1 MSPIKDFNVTYETL
15 NGEGT
20 FSEGDIVPGTVSF
33 TLTKDTKVK
42 SIFVKSKGEA
52 HVHWTEGSGDDET
65 SYSAH
70 RKYFKVKE
78 FLVVENAKGTV
89 LSQGVHHFKF
99 RFKIPE
105 GDMPSSFK
113 GLHGKIVYM
122 LEAKMSRSWHWPTG
136 LQKEINFV
144 SKSFPQIA
152 KVTCPQSGS
161 VNKEMGVFSKGQV
174 TMSATVN
181 RKICSPG
188 DTISIVATICNSSS
202 KTMRP
207 KYNLQQITVYRA
219 GSSTN
224 SSCKSLCKI
233 VGDTIA
239 PNSEETASCQLQIP
253 VDAIYTLY
261 NCDIISVEY
270 YVKVYLDIKFAIDPE
285 IVFPLTIGPSS
296 LTSFQPN
303 EALGPYLAGAAG
315 NPSYSDF
322 PPPVFPVEPYPVHTG
337 PGAYGYPTPYPS
349 QQRDYNNQWPHQAA
363 SSAPSSAAITSSSL
377 PVPVAPTQFQQEEE
391 PPSYMSL
398 FPDSHGLVSSS
409 K

>member
-78 FLVVENAKGTV
+78 FLVVENAKGDCFQCMLIVLTSLVGTV

-144 SKSFPQIA
+144 SK
-152 KVTCPQSGS
+152 
-161 VNKEMGVFSKGQV
+161 
-174 TMSATVN
+174 
-181 RKICSPG
+181 KICSPAFCQL
-188 DTISIVATICNSSS
+188 TFYKLFLYVHKKVSINVL
-202 KTMRP
+202 P